1 MSDRQQREACR
12 TEEGGTTCSHNVH
25 CTNIIAPSI
34 MTQVKFRLVV
44 FKPFVGEV
52 IVARLKSCSREGLHL
67 SLGFF
72 DDILIPEHLLQEPS
86 FYEDHEKV
94 RGGYGGWEAVRGAPK
109 ARQLKRTEHF

>member
-1 MSDRQQREACR
+1 MS
-12 TEEGGTTCSHNVH
+12 
-25 CTNIIAPSI
+25 
-34 MTQVKFRLVV
+34 QVKFRLVV

-94 RGGYGGWEAVRGAPK
+94 RGAKASGRQWWLGGGRWATKGQA
-109 ARQLKRTEHF
+109 A